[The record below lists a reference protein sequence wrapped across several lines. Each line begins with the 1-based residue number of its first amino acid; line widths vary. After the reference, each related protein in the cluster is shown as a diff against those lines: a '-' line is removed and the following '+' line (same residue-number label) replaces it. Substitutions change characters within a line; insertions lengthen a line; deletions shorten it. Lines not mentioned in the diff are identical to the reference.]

1 MMKFSRWLLIGVLLL
16 QVATAGATTK
26 NPDKVLRVY
35 GPGGPHHVIEECA
48 VLFRDRQGVDVEVV
62 KALPYNLEQRLRE
75 DGDLYYGGAEYMLE
89 GFDHRNPGVLDMN
102 SVVKL
107 HPRRIGI
114 IVRKGNPLNIDGIE
128 DLTKDT
134 IESNLTLYE
143 LKMELNKL
151 LAIGDKISN
160 QSLSMDSIIN
170 IYRIE
175 LSPLINASNN
185 FNRNTIDG
193 LLATGN
199 INLFDKDLYNSLMTL
214 NVLQENTI
222 QTVNVN
228 LGFYMNYSTRV
239 NLPFNDEL
247 SAIGGEPLE
256 SIWKNI
262 DKVGFSRDFIAK
274 LSSKT
279 LAYKSI
285 IKVREELLKET
296 ETVLTNLGE

>member
-1 MMKFSRWLLIGVLLL
+1 
-16 QVATAGATTK
+16 
-26 NPDKVLRVY
+26 
-35 GPGGPHHVIEECA
+35 
-48 VLFRDRQGVDVEVV
+48 
-62 KALPYNLEQRLRE
+62 
-75 DGDLYYGGAEYMLE
+75 
-89 GFDHRNPGVLDMN
+89 
-102 SVVKL
+102 
-107 HPRRIGI
+107 
-114 IVRKGNPLNIDGIE
+114 
-128 DLTKDT
+128 
-134 IESNLTLYE
+134 
-143 LKMELNKL
+143 
-151 LAIGDKISN
+151 
-160 QSLSMDSIIN
+160 MDSIIN
-170 IYRIE
+170 IYRFV

-247 SAIGGEPLE
+247 SAIGGETLE